1 MTNNEYKDNDKIGAA
16 SVNTP
21 TVHQKQVNSKYN
33 TGGISSTVDDI
44 RRSGFQEHNLLIYP
58 DLLSFRQIYSECT
71 KEALENNEVV
81 FLATT
86 YDSFDRIEDALRSK
100 RISVDD
106 EKKNG
111 NLIIVDA
118 LRTYQI
124 DTYGAM
130 NFAKDLVMR
139 AARGGKEGVFNLSD
153 MGSFFLSERIGE
165 LIGYEQSMPK
175 KMDLKLKATCSYH
188 RDDFGRLA
196 EQQQSALLLGHNTVI
211 GLKELKH
218 MPFNDEFYYR
228 LDG

>member
-1 MTNNEYKDNDKIGAA
+1 MINNGYKGNDEIGGASINTPILHRKHVKRKDNTSSIP
-16 SVNTP
+16 SV
-21 TVHQKQVNSKYN
+21 
-33 TGGISSTVDDI
+33 IDDI

-58 DLLSFRQIYSECT
+58 DLLGFRQICSECT
-71 KEALENNEVV
+71 KEALDNNEVV

-139 AARGGKEGVFNLSD
+139 AARDGKEGVFNLSD
-153 MGSFFLSERIGE
+153 MGSFFLSESLGE
-165 LIGYEQSMPK
+165 LIRYEQSMPK

-188 RDDFGRLA
+188 IDDFGRLA
-196 EQQQSALLLGHNTVI
+196 EEQQRALLLGHNTVI
-211 GLKELKH
+211 GVE
-218 MPFNDEFYYR
+218 
-228 LDG
+228 